1 MNKAEKFL
9 VALSALCVV
18 LTLVY
23 FALPAPQAVFSVR
36 PLAAAGTPAPE
47 SRLDINRATA
57 EQLEQLPG
65 IGAVLAGRIVQYR
78 EEHGPFASVEELT
91 AVEGIGE
98 ARLAAIEDYICCQK
112 ETP

>member
-9 VALSALCVV
+9 AALSALCVV

-47 SRLDINRATA
+47 SRLDVNRATA

-65 IGAVLAGRIVQYR
+65 IGAGNGFPMAGQAGLAEVDRFGVQQLGVGKR
-78 EEHGPFASVEELT
+78 PGL
-91 AVEGIGE
+91 
-98 ARLAAIEDYICCQK
+98 ARPAGG
-112 ETP
+112 